1 MNKPTVPA
9 STRRNLLAGAGAVG
23 AAAVAVTAVPL
34 ARQAAPA
41 ASALPAV
48 AADTTKDGYQVT
60 AHVLRYYQTAR
71 V

>member
-1 MNKPTVPA
+1 MSIPPVPA
-9 STRRNLLAGAGAVG
+9 STRRNLLAGAGAAG
-23 AAAVAVTAVPL
+23 AAAVALTAVPL
-34 ARQAAPA
+34 VRQAAPA
-41 ASALPAV
+41 ASAPPAL